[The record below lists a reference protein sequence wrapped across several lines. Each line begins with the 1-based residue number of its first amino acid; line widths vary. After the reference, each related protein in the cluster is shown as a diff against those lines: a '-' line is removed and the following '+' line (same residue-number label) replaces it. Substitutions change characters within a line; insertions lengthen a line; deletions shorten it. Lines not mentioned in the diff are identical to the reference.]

1 MDVGAQ
7 LREARESRGLS
18 IAALASRTRIQ
29 PRALEG
35 IERNDLS
42 VVPPPPYNRAFVAT
56 LAREV
61 GLNPDQ
67 VVREYFVQFQP
78 PAPVAHDLQPD
89 GDSTSHPPV
98 PLPLLAGAVLVL
110 LLGVLVASRVMN
122 PSTGEPGAV
131 GTSGQVAAPVSPT
144 SPAATTPPSTSASTS
159 QAAPPAGTSVV
170 VLTADRPAWIEAR
183 VDGVRRVYQIVI
195 AGTTH
200 TLTGREIAIRVG
212 DAGAVRWSVNG
223 GAAVP
228 MGAPG
233 QVLNVRIPSR

>member
-18 IAALASRTRIQ
+18 IAALAGRTRIQ

-67 VVREYFVQFQP
+67 VVRDYFVQFQS
-78 PAPVAHDLQPD
+78 PAPVAHDPQPD
-89 GDSTSHPPV
+89 GVSTSHSRVPRPV
-98 PLPLLAGAVLVL
+98 LAGAALVV
-110 LLGVLVASRVMN
+110 LLGVVVASRVMN

-131 GTSGQVAAPVSPT
+131 GTSGQVAVPASPT
-144 SPAATTPPSTSASTS
+144 SSAAATPPSTSASTP
-159 QAAPPAGTSVV
+159 QAPPPGTTVV
-170 VLTADRPAWIEAR
+170 VLSADRPAWIEAK
-183 VDGVRRVYQIVI
+183 VDGVRRLYQIVI

-200 TLTGREIAIRVG
+200 SLTGREIAIRVG

-223 GAAVP
+223 GAAVA